1 MIQPKA
7 KTAICKDRR
16 SIFSVILNILIVVFA
31 AVGTVIMLS
40 NQGDGTGLASSG
52 ITNLKY
58 FTVLSNEFCGIT
70 AALWLVFFLLGK
82 KFPPVL
88 KLTAASAVALTFL
101 IIAAFLAPMYPELD
115 LYENANLWFH
125 LILPLTAVL
134 EFIILRTD
142 EKIPF
147 RYTVISALPAL
158 IYGIGYLANILLNG
172 KGERHRLPCEHTFK
186 RKRRVSRYKRLVRF
200 PELGLS
206 RRYSYICSYRSYGLC
221 NGSAYESREQQDKQN
236 IMKCKAQSLSYR
248 VCAFIFRL
256 CLSQSLTAANSKCF
270 LSFPH
275 LSAASIM
282 IPAIP

>member
-1 MIQPKA
+1 MIQPKD

-172 KGERHRLPCEHTFK
+172 KGEYPNTNDW
-186 RKRRVSRYKRLVRF
+186 
-200 PELGLS
+200 
-206 RRYSYICSYRSYGLC
+206 YGFLNWC
-221 NGSAYESREQQDKQN
+221 YPVGIA
-236 IMKCKAQSLSYR
+236 
-248 VCAFIFRL
+248 IF
-256 CLSQSLTAANSKCF
+256 AAIVLMDFAMAVLMRAVNNRINKIS
-270 LSFPH
+270 
-275 LSAASIM
+275 
-282 IPAIP
+282 

>member
-1 MIQPKA
+1 MIQPKD

-134 EFIILRTD
+134 EFIIMRTD

-147 RYTVISALPAL
+147 RYTVISALTAL

-172 KGERHRLPCEHTFK
+172 KGEYPDTNDW
-186 RKRRVSRYKRLVRF
+186 
-200 PELGLS
+200 
-206 RRYSYICSYRSYGLC
+206 YGFL
-221 NGSAYESREQQDKQN
+221 NWGYPVGIA
-236 IMKCKAQSLSYR
+236 
-248 VCAFIFRL
+248 IF
-256 CLSQSLTAANSKCF
+256 AAIVLMDFAMAVLMRAVNNRINKIS
-270 LSFPH
+270 
-275 LSAASIM
+275 
-282 IPAIP
+282 

>member
-1 MIQPKA
+1 
-7 KTAICKDRR
+7 
-16 SIFSVILNILIVVFA
+16 
-31 AVGTVIMLS
+31 GTVIMLS

-134 EFIILRTD
+134 ELIILRTD

-172 KGERHRLPCEHTFK
+172 KGEYPDTNDW
-186 RKRRVSRYKRLVRF
+186 
-200 PELGLS
+200 
-206 RRYSYICSYRSYGLC
+206 YGFL
-221 NGSAYESREQQDKQN
+221 NWGYPVGIA
-236 IMKCKAQSLSYR
+236 
-248 VCAFIFRL
+248 IF
-256 CLSQSLTAANSKCF
+256 AAIVLMDFAMAVLMRAVNNRINKIS
-270 LSFPH
+270 
-275 LSAASIM
+275 
-282 IPAIP
+282 

>member
-1 MIQPKA
+1 MIQPKD

-158 IYGIGYLANILLNG
+158 IYGIGYLANILVNG
-172 KGERHRLPCEHTFK
+172 KGEWPDTNDW
-186 RKRRVSRYKRLVRF
+186 
-200 PELGLS
+200 
-206 RRYSYICSYRSYGLC
+206 YGFL
-221 NGSAYESREQQDKQN
+221 NWGYPAG
-236 IMKCKAQSLSYR
+236 MA
-248 VCAFIFRL
+248 IF
-256 CLSQSLTAANSKCF
+256 AAIVLMDFAMAVLMRALNNRINKIS
-270 LSFPH
+270 
-275 LSAASIM
+275 
-282 IPAIP
+282 

>member
-1 MIQPKA
+1 MIQPKD

-70 AALWLVFFLLGK
+70 AALWLVFSLLGK

-147 RYTVISALPAL
+147 SYTVISALPAL

-172 KGERHRLPCEHTFK
+172 KGEYPDTNDW
-186 RKRRVSRYKRLVRF
+186 
-200 PELGLS
+200 
-206 RRYSYICSYRSYGLC
+206 YGFL
-221 NGSAYESREQQDKQN
+221 NWGYPVGIA
-236 IMKCKAQSLSYR
+236 
-248 VCAFIFRL
+248 IF
-256 CLSQSLTAANSKCF
+256 AAIVLMDFAMAVLMRAVNNRINKIS
-270 LSFPH
+270 
-275 LSAASIM
+275 
-282 IPAIP
+282 

>member
-1 MIQPKA
+1 MIQPKD

-52 ITNLKY
+52 ISNLKY

-88 KLTAASAVALTFL
+88 KLAAASAVALTFL

-172 KGERHRLPCEHTFK
+172 KGEYPDTNDW
-186 RKRRVSRYKRLVRF
+186 
-200 PELGLS
+200 
-206 RRYSYICSYRSYGLC
+206 YGFL
-221 NGSAYESREQQDKQN
+221 NWGYPVGIA
-236 IMKCKAQSLSYR
+236 
-248 VCAFIFRL
+248 IF
-256 CLSQSLTAANSKCF
+256 AAIVLMDFAMAVLMRAVNNRINKIS
-270 LSFPH
+270 
-275 LSAASIM
+275 
-282 IPAIP
+282 

>member
-1 MIQPKA
+1 MRSEDR
-7 KTAICKDRR
+7 TADLSVVNR
-16 SIFSVILNILIVVFA
+16 SSDLLYNTGEIRCIFSVILNILIVVFA

-172 KGERHRLPCEHTFK
+172 KGEYPDTNDW
-186 RKRRVSRYKRLVRF
+186 
-200 PELGLS
+200 
-206 RRYSYICSYRSYGLC
+206 YGFL
-221 NGSAYESREQQDKQN
+221 NWGYPVGIA
-236 IMKCKAQSLSYR
+236 
-248 VCAFIFRL
+248 IF
-256 CLSQSLTAANSKCF
+256 AAIVLMDFAMAVLMRAVNNRINKIS
-270 LSFPH
+270 
-275 LSAASIM
+275 
-282 IPAIP
+282 

>member
-1 MIQPKA
+1 MIQPKD

-125 LILPLTAVL
+125 PLTAVL
-134 EFIILRTD
+134 ELIILRTD

-172 KGERHRLPCEHTFK
+172 KGEYPDTNDW
-186 RKRRVSRYKRLVRF
+186 
-200 PELGLS
+200 
-206 RRYSYICSYRSYGLC
+206 YGFL
-221 NGSAYESREQQDKQN
+221 NWGYPVGIA
-236 IMKCKAQSLSYR
+236 
-248 VCAFIFRL
+248 IF
-256 CLSQSLTAANSKCF
+256 AAIVLMDFAMAVLMRAVNNRINKIS
-270 LSFPH
+270 
-275 LSAASIM
+275 
-282 IPAIP
+282 

>member
-1 MIQPKA
+1 MIQPKD

-147 RYTVISALPAL
+147 RYTVSSALPAL

-172 KGERHRLPCEHTFK
+172 KGEYPDTNDW
-186 RKRRVSRYKRLVRF
+186 
-200 PELGLS
+200 
-206 RRYSYICSYRSYGLC
+206 YGFL
-221 NGSAYESREQQDKQN
+221 NWGYPVGIA
-236 IMKCKAQSLSYR
+236 
-248 VCAFIFRL
+248 IF
-256 CLSQSLTAANSKCF
+256 AAIVLMDFAMAVLMRAVNNRINKIS
-270 LSFPH
+270 
-275 LSAASIM
+275 
-282 IPAIP
+282 